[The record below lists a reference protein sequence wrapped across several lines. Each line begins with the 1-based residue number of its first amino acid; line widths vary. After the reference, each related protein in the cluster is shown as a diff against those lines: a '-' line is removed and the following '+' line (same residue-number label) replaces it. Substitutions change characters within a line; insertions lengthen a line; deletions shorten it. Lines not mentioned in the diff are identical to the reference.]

1 MLKLLLFVGGL
12 AAGAAGTASW
22 LLSEP
27 DSATAVSPGTNGESM
42 QARLELLKLR
52 LREAQQEAAIA
63 SQHTEEDLRRKL
75 DAYRKGAGSSAP

>member
-27 DSATAVSPGTNGESM
+27 DSAGAPSPGTDGESL
-42 QARLELLKLR
+42 QARLEVLKSR
-52 LREAQQEAAIA
+52 LREAQQEGARAG
-63 SQHTEEDLRRKL
+63 QNTEEQLRHKL
-75 DAYRKGAGSSAP
+75 DAYRKGASSSAP

>member
-27 DSATAVSPGTNGESM
+27 DSATAASPGTGGESM
-42 QARLELLKLR
+42 QARLELLRLR
-52 LREAQQEAAIA
+52 LREAQREAARA
-63 SQHTEEDLRRKL
+63 GQHTEEHLRRKL
-75 DAYRKGAGSSAP
+75 DAYRKGASSSAP

>member
-27 DSATAVSPGTNGESM
+27 DSATAASPAAGGESM
-42 QARLELLKLR
+42 QARLQLLKLR
-52 LREAQQEAAIA
+52 LREAQQEATRA
-63 SQHTEEDLRRKL
+63 SQQTEEQLRRKL
-75 DAYRKGAGSSAP
+75 DAYRKGATSSAP

>member
-27 DSATAVSPGTNGESM
+27 DSATAAPPGTNGESM

-63 SQHTEEDLRRKL
+63 SRHTEEDLRRKL